1 MITMRME
8 CAIGVEPMKSTLCRR
23 EPWPLGYA
31 HGVAWDGFEPSRG
44 LLQGQV
50 SYQLPDQAEGLGEG
64 GLGKLRPRG
73 SKPLT
78 LTRLRYSPKKWWR
91 WPPERLARRRAS
103 EMRRP
108 RNRNTMTGRRGRRTT
123 RTREP

>member
-8 CAIGVEPMKSTLCRR
+8 CAIGVEPMKSALCRR
-23 EPWPLGYA
+23 EPWTAWLRA
-31 HGVAWDGFEPSRG
+31 HEVAWDGFEPSHG

-50 SYQLPDQAEGLGEG
+50 GYQLPDQAEVSEEG
-64 GLGKLRPRG
+64 FEP
-73 SKPLT
+73 ST
-78 LTRLRYSPKKWWR
+78 TRSQIGCAARTALLAHDGWWPR

-108 RNRNTMTGRRGRRTT
+108 RNRNT
-123 RTREP
+123 